1 MFKLKKIK
9 NPENFLKNTGDLLQ
23 QLTYIKIY
31 KSSSDDQIFPE
42 DFYWSAVV
50 PPLTIIYFSPTT

>member
-1 MFKLKKIK
+1 MFKLKKK
-9 NPENFLKNTGDLLQ
+9 LKTLKIFSKTLETSFNS
-23 QLTYIKIY
+23 YIKIY